1 MQTLIAYFIVAIALI
16 YAAWL
21 FMPNAARRW
30 LIGRLA
36 RVASPSQRARLA
48 SLQASAE
55 NAGCSTC
62 KGCETDAKQQGTSTV
77 TPIRLHRQ

>member
-1 MQTLIAYFIVAIALI
+1 MQTLLAYFIVAIALI

-62 KGCETDAKQQGTSTV
+62 KGCETDAKDNSV
-77 TPIRLHRQ
+77 RPIRLHRQ

>member
-1 MQTLIAYFIVAIALI
+1 MQTFVAYFIVAIALI

-30 LIGRLA
+30 LISRLAMVASASQRVRLA
-36 RVASPSQRARLA
+36 R
-48 SLQASAE
+48 LQASAE

-62 KGCETDAKQQGTSTV
+62 KGCETDAKPTSTV
-77 TPIRLHRQ
+77 RPIRLHRQ